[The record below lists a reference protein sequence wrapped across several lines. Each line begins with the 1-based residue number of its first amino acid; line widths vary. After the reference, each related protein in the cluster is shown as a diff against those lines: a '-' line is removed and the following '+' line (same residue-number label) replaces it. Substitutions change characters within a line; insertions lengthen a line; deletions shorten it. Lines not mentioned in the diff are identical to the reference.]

1 MDDGGKLDYNK
12 NSKNNSLVLNTH
24 NFTSLEVENLAL
36 ILQTKF
42 NLETSVR
49 TNKGK
54 QVIVIS
60 NNSYSLFISLVKI
73 YYHPAMLF
81 KLPKSGLNINTPNK

>member
-1 MDDGGKLDYNK
+1 MLAYWFMDDGIRALDYNK
-12 NSKNNSLVLNTH
+12 NTKNNGLVLKSH
-24 NFTSLEVENLAL
+24 NFTTLEVENLAS
-36 ILQTKF
+36 ISKTKF

-60 NNSYSLFISLVKI
+60 NNSYRKHTYLFL
-73 YYHPAMLF
+73 
-81 KLPKSGLNINTPNK
+81 